1 MISAAW
7 RAALIGGTIAAAATL
22 PGLGVG
28 TLWDNS
34 ETAYGEVAREILI
47 YRDPV
52 VMHLNG
58 QAWFVQPPLYF
69 WLAAVLAHVFGTTA
83 FALRLPSALAT
94 IVAGAT
100 VAYVVARL
108 AGLRAGLLAAV
119 VLSTSLMEVVV
130 GRLAI
135 MDALLD
141 LAIALA
147 ILAWF
152 GALRTGDMR
161 LWLAGWIALAFG
173 TLAKGPV
180 ALVIAALVIG
190 AWALWERSSGGRVVA
205 PRGRFWALGIA
216 LFALVL
222 APWTIA
228 AWNAA
233 GPSGFDVLI
242 GHYTVGRYLDIIENQ
257 SGPLWYYGAVV
268 ALGFFPWFAFLFPA
282 TLEALRA
289 ARSEGGSLPR
299 LALLWAAIPFV
310 FFSFARTKL
319 PNYIALEFPALAILI
334 ALWFDAVVERK
345 DRRSALIWAALV
357 PLSLVGLGVAVWAF
371 SHDNRLTPDLQVL
384 RVGLVR
390 VGLCMLAGSLLC
402 FTLLAFRRVAWLA
415 PFTLGATSLAIMLFM
430 VLYGEPI
437 VERFK
442 PIPKL
447 AAVIQSE
454 RRGSDAV
461 AIQGVSGAY
470 ALIFYTQPRVE
481 SLDDANGRVQNSQGD
496 PERLICESPRA
507 FVVTSRRRPTPDPT
521 YGRARR
527 ELARAGSDVLYLY
540 DGPPCDD
547 PSYAKD

>member
-1 MISAAW
+1 MISAAG
-7 RAALIGGTIAAAATL
+7 RAALVGGLIAAAATL

-47 YRDPV
+47 YGDPV

-69 WLAAVLAHVFGTTA
+69 WIAAALAHVFGATP

-94 IVAGAT
+94 ISSGAV

-108 AGLRAGLLAAV
+108 NGPRAGLLAAL
-119 VLSTSLMEVVV
+119 VLSTSLMEAIV

-141 LAIALA
+141 LAVAVA

-152 GALRTGDMR
+152 GALRIRDGR
-161 LWLAGWIALAFG
+161 LWLLGWLALAFG

-180 ALVIAALVIG
+180 ALVIVALVIG
-190 AWALWERSSGGRVVA
+190 VWAFWERSAGSRLTA
-205 PRGRFWALGIA
+205 PSPRAWIAGIG

-222 APWTIA
+222 APWTLA
-228 AWNAA
+228 MWSAA
-233 GPSGFDVLI
+233 GPSAFGELI

-268 ALGFFPWFAFLFPA
+268 ALGFFPWFVYLFPA
-282 TLEALRA
+282 SLEALRSS
-289 ARSEGGSLPR
+289 RSEGGGLSR
-299 LALLWAAIPFV
+299 LALVWSVLPFL

-319 PNYIALEFPALAILI
+319 PNYIALEFPALAILT
-334 ALWFDAVVERK
+334 ALWFDGVVERR
-345 DRRSALIWAALV
+345 DRRSALVWTALL
-357 PLSLVGLGVAVWAF
+357 PLTLVGVGIAVWAF

-384 RVGLVR
+384 RVGLLR
-390 VGLCMLAGSLLC
+390 VGLCIVLGSSLC
-402 FTLLAFRRVAWLA
+402 FALLLFRRVAWLA
-415 PFTLGATSLAIMLFM
+415 PFVLGATSLGSISFI

-442 PIPKL
+442 PIPRL

-454 RRGSDAV
+454 RRASDAI

-470 ALIFYTQPRVE
+470 ALLFYTEPRIE
-481 SLDDANGRVQNSQGD
+481 TLDGKSGPGDGD
-496 PERLICESPRA
+496 PKRVICGSPRA
-507 FVVTSRRRPTPDPT
+507 FVVTSRRRPSPPS
-521 YGRARR
+521 YGRSRR
-527 ELARAGSDVLYLY
+527 ELAHEDGDVLYLY
-540 DGPPCDD
+540 DGPPCTTAFA
-547 PSYAKD
+547 PE

>member
-1 MISAAW
+1 MNSAAW
-7 RAALIGGTIAAAATL
+7 RAALIGGLIAAAATL

-47 YRDPV
+47 YGDPV

-58 QAWFVQPPLYF
+58 NAWFVQPPLYF
-69 WLAAVLAHVFGTTA
+69 WIAAAFAHVLGA
-83 FALRLPSALAT
+83 NPFALRLPSALAT
-94 IVAGAT
+94 ILSGGV

-108 AGLRAGLLAAV
+108 SGVRAGLLAAL
-119 VLSTSLMEVVV
+119 VLSTSLMEAVV

-141 LAIALA
+141 LAVAVA

-152 GALRTGDMR
+152 GALRRGDGR
-161 LWLAGWIALAFG
+161 LWLLGWFALGFG

-180 ALVIAALVIG
+180 ALVIVALVVG
-190 AWALWERSSGGRVVA
+190 AWAFWERSAGARLQPPSARAWAGGA
-205 PRGRFWALGIA
+205 G

-228 AWNAA
+228 MWNAA
-233 GPSGFDVLI
+233 GPGAFGQLI

-268 ALGFFPWFAFLFPA
+268 ALGFFPWFVFLFPA
-282 TLEALRA
+282 TLDALRA
-289 ARSEGGSLPR
+289 ARSSDGSLAR
-299 LALLWAAIPFV
+299 LALVWSVLPFI

-334 ALWFDAVVERK
+334 ALWFDGVVDRR
-345 DRRSALIWAALV
+345 DRRSALIWTALV
-357 PLSLVGLGVAVWAF
+357 PLSLVGLGLAVWAF

-384 RVGLVR
+384 RVGLLR
-390 VGLCMLAGSLLC
+390 VGLCMIVGSTICFALL
-402 FTLLAFRRVAWLA
+402 LFRRSAWLA
-415 PFTLGATSLAIMLFM
+415 PFALGATSLSLILFI

-442 PIPKL
+442 PIPRL
-447 AAVIQSE
+447 AAIIQSE
-454 RRGSDAV
+454 RRDDDAV

-470 ALIFYTQPRVE
+470 ALLFYTRPRIATLE
-481 SLDDANGRVQNSQGD
+481 GASGPGEGEGD
-496 PERLICESPRA
+496 PKRVICGSPRA
-507 FVVTSRRRPTPDPT
+507 FVITSRRRPTPDPT

-527 ELARAGSDVLYLY
+527 ELAREGGDVLYLY
-540 DGPPCDD
+540 DGPPCTDS
-547 PSYAKD
+547 SYAAHG